1 MKSPIK
7 GKITSDAKARII
19 ELKQRNISQAKI
31 ADIVNYEFNTDISKG
46 TVQWHASKAATDN
59 NKLRK
64 PCRCTK
70 CGHIQYH

>member
-1 MKSPIK
+1 MKAPIK
-7 GKITSDAKARII
+7 GKLNDDAKARII
-19 ELKQRNISQAKI
+19 ELKQQKISQSKI
-31 ADIVNYEFNTDISKG
+31 ADMVNHEFDTDISKG

-64 PCRCTK
+64 PCQCPL